1 MSKFDH
7 FRAIEEYPEYQEY
20 LELEEMGD
28 YFQEEANLELQ
39 EVATPYHVGT

>member
-1 MSKFDH
+1 MSKFDQYQMV
-7 FRAIEEYPEYQEY
+7 EELPDYQEY
-20 LELEEMGD
+20 LEVEELGD